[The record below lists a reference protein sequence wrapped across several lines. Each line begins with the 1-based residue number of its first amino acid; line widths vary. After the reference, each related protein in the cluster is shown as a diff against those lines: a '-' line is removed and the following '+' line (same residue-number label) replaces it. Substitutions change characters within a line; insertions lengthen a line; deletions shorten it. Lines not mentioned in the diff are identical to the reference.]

1 MTSTLVQ
8 CVEVDA
14 SPSYRARVELYRNS
28 ADESRS
34 APLVAIS
41 PPQAVDAGAD
51 DEFLHEL
58 HALWASR
65 TAAAGGTIASFT
77 LHLDASLDGS
87 QLGPVG
93 GLAPAQLQRLRL
105 FLRARLLDVWRAL
118 TPALARMSASVELFN
133 PAHGANMGWHKD
145 GHGPSEYIV
154 HYLSLIHI

>member
-1 MTSTLVQ
+1 MAAHAASHASDIACA

-28 ADESRS
+28 ADKSRS

-41 PPQAVDAGAD
+41 PPSALDASAD
-51 DEFLHEL
+51 DQFLREL
-58 HALWASR
+58 HALWALR
-65 TAAAGGTIASFT
+65 TAAAGGTVASFT

-105 FLRARLLDVWRAL
+105 FLRARLFDV
-118 TPALARMSASVELFN
+118 
-133 PAHGANMGWHKD
+133 
-145 GHGPSEYIV
+145 
-154 HYLSLIHI
+154 